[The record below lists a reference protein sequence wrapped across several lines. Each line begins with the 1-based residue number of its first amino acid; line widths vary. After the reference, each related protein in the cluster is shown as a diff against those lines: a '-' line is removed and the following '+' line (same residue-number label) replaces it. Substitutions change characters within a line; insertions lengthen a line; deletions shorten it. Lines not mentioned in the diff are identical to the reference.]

1 MSRRH
6 SLVAIVLV
14 IVLLSSTS
22 ALACGPFTLEA
33 IFVYTVHPA
42 YPLEKFASGRIGV
55 VQPSYARSYL
65 YTAYR
70 YLSGRSFS
78 PAEQKAMV
86 ELWKE
91 RLEFSSDNN
100 PEDWSK
106 GWLEAR
112 KKVAGVQ
119 DRGPIEVY
127 RNREKPNAYENYVN
141 CNKDSFDTAAATL
154 NQRIAKYGADNAALQ
169 NWVAA
174 QDTVFSNC
182 SSGAAIPDPL
192 ATSDDALM
200 RADRAYQIAAANF
213 YATNFDEARKG
224 FEAIAADAASPWRRT
239 APYLVARTL
248 VRKASIGAPE
258 QRDETLRAAE
268 SQLAKMLADK
278 NQAQMHAAATRLVN
292 LVRLR
297 LHPQERV
304 YELGR
309 ALLVEKQNNNL
320 KQDLWDYTVL
330 LDSVLDVDADKPLT
344 GESMDEL
351 TDWITTVQYT
361 EARLLDHSL

>member
-91 RLEFSSDNN
+91 RLEFSLDNN

-119 DRGPIEVY
+119 DRGAIEVY
-127 RNREKPNAYENYVN
+127 RNREKPNEYE
-141 CNKDSFDTAAATL
+141 
-154 NQRIAKYGADNAALQ
+154 KYGADNAALQ

-200 RADRAYQIAAANF
+200 RADRAYQIAAAN
-213 YATNFDEARKG
+213 
-224 FEAIAADAASPWRRT
+224 
-239 APYLVARTL
+239 
-248 VRKASIGAPE
+248 
-258 QRDETLRAAE
+258 
-268 SQLAKMLADK
+268 
-278 NQAQMHAAATRLVN
+278 
-292 LVRLR
+292 
-297 LHPQERV
+297 
-304 YELGR
+304 
-309 ALLVEKQNNNL
+309 
-320 KQDLWDYTVL
+320 
-330 LDSVLDVDADKPLT
+330 
-344 GESMDEL
+344 
-351 TDWITTVQYT
+351 
-361 EARLLDHSL
+361 